1 MGSLKEFEAK
11 IIMLGDTTVGKS
23 TLIDCL
29 INGPRGVSENGL
41 QTTRGKKIQKFLFIL
56 TFSAPDNV
64 YHNFAISERI
74 VKTNIW
80 DTVGQEKY
88 KSVNK
93 QFYNKAHGAL
103 LVADVSVYA
112 NEDNLHFWIQE
123 FRKVVGPEACIIL
136 TGNKADKEQN
146 TATVELLER
155 FAQEYK
161 IPFCLTSAA
170 LGTNVQ
176 ETMGLLVN
184 MIAEKFLLNTVGN
197 DDDDEDESED
207 LKRTVLSTNS
217 HRLTKNKQSK
227 CCVGC

>member
-29 INGPRGVSENGL
+29 INGPSGVSENGI
-41 QTTRGKKIQKFLFIL
+41 QTTR
-56 TFSAPDNV
+56 APDNV
-64 YHNFAISERI
+64 YHNFEVSERTI
-74 VKTNIW
+74 RTNIW

-103 LVADVSVYA
+103 LVADVSVYN
-112 NEDNLHFWIQE
+112 NEENLHFWIQE

-155 FAQEYK
+155 FSEEYK

-170 LGTNVQ
+170 LGTNVK
-176 ETMGLLVN
+176 ETMDLLVS
-184 MIAEKFLLNTVGN
+184 MIAEKFLPNAVAY
-197 DDDDEDESED
+197 DDDEESED

-217 HRLTKNKQSK
+217 HRLSKKNQHK
-227 CCVGC
+227 CCIGC